1 MKATRRRTEETRNI
15 CIKNRKKIS
24 RRIIAKQEQ
33 SERKVIQQVS
43 QTNNFEEKVEKIFFV
58 YEARII
64 FFSCPM
70 VFLNFNKSD
79 SSVLL
84 ETRDQI
90 HEKYQTSGLIT
101 RFRTTNARIS

>member
-1 MKATRRRTEETRNI
+1 MY
-15 CIKNRKKIS
+15 KNRKKIS
-24 RRIIAKQEQ
+24 RRIIAKQKQ

-43 QTNNFEEKVEKIFFV
+43 QTNNFEENVEKIFFV

-64 FFSCPM
+64 FSSCPM

-90 HEKYQTSGLIT
+90 HEKY
-101 RFRTTNARIS
+101 